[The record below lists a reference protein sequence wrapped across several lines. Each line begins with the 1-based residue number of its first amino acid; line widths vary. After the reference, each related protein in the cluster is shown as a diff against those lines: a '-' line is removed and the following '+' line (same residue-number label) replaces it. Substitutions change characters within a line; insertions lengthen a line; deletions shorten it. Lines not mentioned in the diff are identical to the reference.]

1 MLYRS
6 LFTQLI
12 REGTL
17 RLVDA
22 GGQTRVLGDGG
33 RPQCTLRLHDRLL
46 EYRLPTNPS
55 LYFAEAYIDGR
66 ITIGYG
72 SLEDFLAMTLR
83 NYNRL
88 QDHWL
93 FKAFAVLAR
102 EGRWVKHYNPVGRAR
117 RNVAHHY
124 DLSGALYDLFLDRDR
139 QYSCGYFM

>member
-1 MLYRS
+1 MQIILH
-6 LFTQLI
+6 LFTST
-12 REGTL
+12 TL
-17 RLVDA
+17 LTALWLTAVPGLAAMPDSVPELTIPRLADS
-22 GGQTRVLGDGG
+22 
-33 RPQCTLRLHDRLL
+33 PQ
-46 EYRLPTNPS
+46 
-55 LYFAEAYIDGR
+55 
-66 ITIGYG
+66 
-72 SLEDFLAMTLR
+72 LEDFLAMTLR

-93 FKAFAVLAR
+93 FKAFAALAR